1 MEGLP
6 AVVCVKA
13 AWVGDDGTDFT
24 AETQRHGE
32 EKAVKSGWQKSIWSA
47 EKGFCQDQSR
57 RPRAGCEIAVPI
69 TVRIPTYLAS
79 FADGR
84 NLLIDRAAHLPT
96 VSEALTALWK
106 LYPGLRDRIVD
117 EQGAVR
123 QHINIFVGDEAI
135 RFADGFSTTIPTGA
149 EVLIVPAV
157 SGG

>member
-1 MEGLP
+1 MP
-6 AVVCVKA
+6 
-13 AWVGDDGTDFT
+13 T
-24 AETQRHGE
+24 
-32 EKAVKSGWQKSIWSA
+32 
-47 EKGFCQDQSR
+47 
-57 RPRAGCEIAVPI
+57 

-84 NLLIDRAAHLPT
+84 NLLTIDGSPAT

-106 LYPGLRDRIVD
+106 EYPGLRDRIVD

-135 RFADGFSTTIPTGA
+135 RFADGLATKVPADA